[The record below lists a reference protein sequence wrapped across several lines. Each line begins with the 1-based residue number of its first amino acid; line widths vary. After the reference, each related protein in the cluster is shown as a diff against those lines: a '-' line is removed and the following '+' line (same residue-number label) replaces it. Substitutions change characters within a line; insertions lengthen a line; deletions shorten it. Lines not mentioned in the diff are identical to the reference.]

1 VNICDWIH
9 ENSNKLGC
17 CPREFLWS
25 PSYMQELRIK
35 VSVVS
40 PKGWG
45 FGVHACMGK
54 REWMEGH
61 RKFRGGGLGASP
73 FSHFP

>member
-1 VNICDWIH
+1 
-9 ENSNKLGC
+9 
-17 CPREFLWS
+17 
-25 PSYMQELRIK
+25 MQELRIK